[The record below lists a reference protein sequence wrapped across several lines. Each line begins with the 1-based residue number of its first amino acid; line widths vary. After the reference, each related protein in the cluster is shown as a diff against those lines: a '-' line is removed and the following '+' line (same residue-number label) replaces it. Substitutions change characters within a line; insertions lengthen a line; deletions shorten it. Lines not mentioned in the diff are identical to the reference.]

1 MSKTTDTRKIPK
13 VAIERLFSVAY
24 KYSQISDVAKQY
36 LSGRLDTKEA
46 EIARCDLPFLTD
58 YILSS
63 KLMKLVIFIIS
74 KSVSLKHFKQVKN
87 SLKIVAHNCVRD
99 IR

>member
-1 MSKTTDTRKIPK
+1 M
-13 VAIERLFSVAY
+13 AIERLFSVAY
-24 KYSQISDVAKQY
+24 KYTQISDVAKQY

-46 EIARCDLPFLTD
+46 EIARRDLPFLTD

-74 KSVSLKHFKQVKN
+74 KSVSLKYFKQVKN